1 MASNFRYNPFD
12 NVLEPVAIVDELQVV
27 GFTSPYTIKLSEIPA
42 KMSPSTLKI
51 KYQDTGTDLTEVAAN
66 PAVGEFWPD
75 YSTNANND
83 ESWNTGTI
91 KFNAADAGKA
101 VLCSYDGIGTLVDIR
116 GIRSISLEQD
126 WKENLGTGANGSVTA
141 TNGATYSGEYNFVNF
156 TVPAG
161 VTIYINKYAKFR
173 VQGVFDC
180 KGVISGYGRG
190 TAGGA
195 AGVYVDPVGGNG
207 SAGARGSFAGG
218 GTAGEWKGDYY
229 QGGAG
234 GTCWGPNNTT
244 YSGSCSTANIE
255 NFLLSGTAELYGAGG
270 GGGPDLAISSS
281 VGAPGGA
288 GGAGI
293 TIIAKIAKL
302 TGTIN
307 MNGAAGGTPGGQGGH
322 GGAGGGGAVVIAAQS
337 IANTGNISVAG
348 GYPGWYRLIQVEA

>member
-1 MASNFRYNPFD
+1 MASNFRYNQFD
-12 NVLEPVAIVDELQVV
+12 NVLEPVNIVDELQVV
-27 GFTSPYTIKLSEIPA
+27 GFTSPYTIKLSEVPA

-51 KYQDTGTDLTEVAAN
+51 KYQDTGTELIEVAAN
-66 PAVGEFWPD
+66 PAAGEFWPD

-190 TAGGA
+190 AAGGA
-195 AGVYVDPVGGNG
+195 GANG
-207 SAGARGSFAGG
+207 DTEGS
-218 GTAGEWKGDYY
+218 TP
-229 QGGAG
+229 GGAG
-234 GTCWGPNNTT
+234 AKGSYCGGGAPGASTSMDLAPGAGGVCLGPNGAN
-244 YSGSCSTANIE
+244 YSGSCPTGYIE
-255 NFLLSGTAELYGAGG
+255 NFLLNGTAELYGAGG
-270 GGGPDLAISSS
+270 GGG
-281 VGAPGGA
+281 GTRYGTGRHGGA
-288 GGAGI
+288 GGAGGAGVAI
-293 TIIAKIAKL
+293 LAKIMKL
-302 TGTIN
+302 TGAIN
-307 MNGAAGGTPGGQGGH
+307 MSGAGSGAIGDGGGAGGT
-322 GGAGGGGAVVIAAQS
+322 GGGGAVVIAAQS
-337 IANTGNISVAG
+337 ISNTGTISVTG
-348 GYPGWYRLIQVEA
+348 GYPGWYRLIQVEV